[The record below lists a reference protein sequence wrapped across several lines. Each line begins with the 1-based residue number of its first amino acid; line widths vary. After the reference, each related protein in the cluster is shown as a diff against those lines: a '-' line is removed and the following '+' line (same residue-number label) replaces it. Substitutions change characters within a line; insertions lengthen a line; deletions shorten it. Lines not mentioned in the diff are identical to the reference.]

1 MLVCVSF
8 FMGVR
13 VSNQS
18 NWCMG
23 RIKEKKRVAAASRGQ
38 VHLNTLG
45 IDAAIKAYRTA
56 VLDSERMQE
65 KIREL
70 IRMGDFCREV
80 CRDEEALDAYERA
93 LSCCRENENKRSPVS
108 GRWLVIVRP
117 VWMSYRLISEKIV
130 RQWSVWLIFMQIILR
145 ACQKPFGT
153 PSSL

>member
-1 MLVCVSF
+1 
-8 FMGVR
+8 MGVR

-93 LSCCRENENKRSPVS
+93 LSCCRENENKRSVS